1 MNARMLRFAAVLLA
15 LFPGP
20 ALSHHS
26 FSMFDRTRTVAIE
39 GTIKSLDWVNP
50 HAWLQVLVTDAE
62 DQTDVWSLEMGGPNQ
77 LTRQGWR
84 PDTVKTGDRITVRM
98 HPLRDGSYGG
108 QFVSIVLPDG
118 RTMGER

>member
-1 MNARMLRFAAVLLA
+1 MNARVLTLAAVLA
-15 LFPGP
+15 VFAGH

-26 FSMFDRTRTVAIE
+26 FSMFDRGRTVTLE

-62 DQTDVWSLEMGGPNQ
+62 DQTDVWSLEMGGTGGLQ
-77 LTRQGWR
+77 RQGWR
-84 PDTVKTGDRITVRM
+84 PDTVKMGDRITVRI

-118 RTMGER
+118 RTLGQR